1 MQREK
6 RRNTEQYTSSRF
18 FFQIKMKQWGET
30 ENPQLKANNA
40 ESLRDRRKM

>member
-18 FFQIKMKQWGET
+18 FFQMKMKQWGKT
-30 ENPQLKANNA
+30 ENSELKANNT